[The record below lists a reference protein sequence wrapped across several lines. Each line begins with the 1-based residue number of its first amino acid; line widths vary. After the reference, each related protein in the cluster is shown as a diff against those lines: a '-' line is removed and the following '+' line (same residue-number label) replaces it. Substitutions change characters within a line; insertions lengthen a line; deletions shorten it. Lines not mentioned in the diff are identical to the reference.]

1 MLSIALLVLEQHDR
15 RVDYLRS
22 VLSYVVYPIQGV
34 VDLSTQLTGGIFDKL
49 SSYQQLFEENAR
61 LKQELL
67 IYKTKLLKFE
77 ALEKE
82 NIRLH
87 ALLESSFK
95 LGEQILV
102 AEIVSVNLAP
112 YEQVVL
118 VNKGSR
124 FGIHAQQPV
133 LDANGVMGQVIR
145 SNPLTAEIMLIT
157 DPSHAIPVQ
166 VNRNGLRTIA
176 FGSGRPDR
184 LNLPFLTNNAD
195 IRPGDLL
202 VSSGLGG
209 TFPQG
214 YPVAIV
220 ETVEPQADK
229 PFAKIYA
236 KPKAALE
243 SSREVLIVWSDT
255 TPVPLTPPAA
265 AAPTTPGA
273 ASPNSQTTENHAP
286 Q

>member
-1 MLSIALLVLEQHDR
+1 VSLLALEQRDR
-15 RVDYLRS
+15 RIDYLRS
-22 VLSYVVYPIQGV
+22 ALSLIVYPIQNL
-34 VDLSTQLTGGIFDKL
+34 VDLSTQLTGGVFENL
-49 SSYQQLFEENAR
+49 SSYRQLFEENAE
-61 LKQELL
+61 LKQEML
-67 IYKTKLLKFE
+67 IYKTKQLKFE

-87 ALLESSFK
+87 ALLENSFK
-95 LGEQILV
+95 LGEQVLV

-133 LDANGVMGQVIR
+133 LDANGVVGQVIR

-202 VSSGLGG
+202 ISSGLGG

-214 YPVAIV
+214 YPVAVV

-229 PFAKIYA
+229 PFATIYA
-236 KPKAALE
+236 KPKASLDT
-243 SSREVLIVWSDT
+243 SREVLIVWSNS
-255 TPVPLTPPAA
+255 TPVPLTPPATFGTG
-265 AAPTTPGA
+265 APETSTPRPETA
-273 ASPNSQTTENHAP
+273 KNHDAE
-286 Q
+286 

>member
-1 MLSIALLVLEQHDR
+1 M
-15 RVDYLRS
+15 
-22 VLSYVVYPIQGV
+22 
-34 VDLSTQLTGGIFDKL
+34 DLSTQLTGGIFNKL

-77 ALEKE
+77 SLEKE

-87 ALLESSFK
+87 ALLENSYK

-102 AEIVSVNLAP
+102 AEIISVNLAP

-214 YPVAIV
+214 YPVAVV

-255 TPVPLTPPAA
+255 TPVPLMPPVTSMPA
-265 AAPTTPGA
+265 TSGT
-273 ASPNSQTTENHAP
+273 ASPNPQTTENHAP

>member
-1 MLSIALLVLEQHDR
+1 MLEQRDR
-15 RVDYLRS
+15 RVDDLRS
-22 VLSYVVYPIQGV
+22 ALSYVVYPIQNL
-34 VDLSTQLTGGIFDKL
+34 VDLSTQLTGGIFGHL
-49 SSYQQLFEENAR
+49 SSYMQLLEENAR

-67 IYKTKLLKFE
+67 IHKTKLLKFE

-87 ALLESSFK
+87 ALLENSFK

-102 AEIVSVNLAP
+102 AEIISVTLAP

-133 LDANGVMGQVIR
+133 LDANGVVGQVIR

-195 IRPGDLL
+195 IRRGDLL

-214 YPVAIV
+214 YPVAVV

-255 TPVPLTPPAA
+255 TPVPLSPPVTPMQAL
-265 AAPTTPGA
+265 PGT
-273 ASPNSQTTENHAP
+273 ASPNPQATENYVP

>member
-1 MLSIALLVLEQHDR
+1 VAVALSVVLLALDMRDRRIDGLRALL
-15 RVDYLRS
+15 
-22 VLSYVVYPIQGV
+22 SYAVYPVQGAV
-34 VDLSTQLTGGIFDKL
+34 AFSAQLAGEIFENI
-49 SSYQQLFEENAR
+49 SSYRQLFDENATLR
-61 LKQELL
+61 QELL

-87 ALLESSFK
+87 ALLENSFK
-95 LGEQILV
+95 LGEQVLV

-124 FGIHAQQPV
+124 FGIHRKQPV
-133 LDANGVMGQVIR
+133 LDANGIVGQVIR
-145 SNPLTAEIMLIT
+145 STPMTSEIMLIT

-184 LNLPFLTNNAD
+184 LSLPFLTNNAD

-214 YPVAIV
+214 YPVAV
-220 ETVEPQADK
+220 VDTVEPQADK
-229 PFAKIYA
+229 PFARIYA

-255 TPVPLTPPAA
+255 TPVPLTPTIQPQAA
-265 AAPTTPGA
+265 
-273 ASPNSQTTENHAP
+273 ENHGSNSP
-286 Q
+286 

>member
-1 MLSIALLVLEQHDR
+1 MLEQRDR

-22 VLSYVVYPIQGV
+22 ALSYVIYPIQSV
-34 VDLSTQLTGGIFDKL
+34 VDLSTQLTGGVFDKL
-49 SSYQQLFEENAR
+49 SSYRQLFEENAR

-67 IYKTKLLKFE
+67 IYKTKQLKFE

-82 NIRLH
+82 NIRLR

-95 LGEQILV
+95 LGEQVLV
-102 AEIVSVNLAP
+102 AEIVSVNLEP
-112 YEQVVL
+112 YQQVVL

-133 LDANGVMGQVIR
+133 LDANGVVGQVVR
-145 SNPLTAEIMLIT
+145 SNPLSAEIMLIT

-166 VNRNGLRTIA
+166 VNRNGLRAIA
-176 FGSGRPDR
+176 FGTGRPDR
-184 LNLPFLTNNAD
+184 LTLPFLTNNAD

-214 YPVAIV
+214 YPVAVV

-229 PFAKIYA
+229 PFARIYA

-243 SSREVLIVWSDT
+243 SSREVLIVWSDA
-255 TPVPLTPPAA
+255 TPVPLTPPATS
-265 AAPTTPGA
+265 APAVPDT
-273 ASPNSQTTENHAP
+273 ASPKPQATENHASE
-286 Q
+286 